1 MEYIDLIIDE
11 IKRKEKELIEER
23 PRLELPLPEPK
34 YFDETESREEVK
46 EPKRVIIIE
55 L

>member
-11 IKRKEKELIEER
+11 INRKEKDRNDER
-23 PRLELPLPEPK
+23 PFLELPLPEPK
-34 YFDETESREEVK
+34 YFDEVLDKKEVE